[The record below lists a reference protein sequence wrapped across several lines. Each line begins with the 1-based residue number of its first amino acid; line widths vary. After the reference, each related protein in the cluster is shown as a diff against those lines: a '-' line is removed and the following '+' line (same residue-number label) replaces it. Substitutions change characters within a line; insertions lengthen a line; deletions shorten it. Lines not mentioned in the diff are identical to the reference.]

1 MNRQNEIEC
10 KVLGAVIWKDY
21 LIAKVG
27 FLNQEDFLFIE
38 HRIIWEK
45 IKQMAKN
52 GRPINLPTL
61 YGELIKENTADWK
74 FPPGE
79 YLASLIDHVAGFSYL
94 ENAVVD
100 YAKEIKREAI
110 KNSDEERTP
119 EDIVRM
125 ADELRGMESTTGQ
138 LSDLKSLLT
147 DEVNNLQ
154 SGKYLEE
161 TGYKTGFTKL
171 DNTIGGL
178 REGDMIV
185 LSGRPSVGKTTLALN
200 LACHVAREY
209 LAPVL
214 FINLEMTNQ
223 MIIRKIIAKYARVMT
238 NSMLKEIREHDV
250 KKIMALGESIL
261 EGAFPLTVY
270 DKGSANVVELA
281 DLLKA
286 GKYKFMVIDQ
296 LTKIKPSV
304 KRDRFDLEIADKT
317 FAIKEMAK
325 LYKVPILLLH
335 QANRELEK
343 RADKRPM
350 LSDLRDSGA
359 IEQDADI
366 VLFIHREAI
375 YSGDSND
382 RSAIIR
388 VAKNKMGEIGDIEM
402 RFNPEYSEF
411 IEEAGNEQMARI

>member
-1 MNRQNEIEC
+1 MNRQQEIEC
-10 KVLGAVIWKDY
+10 RVLGAVIWRDY
-21 LIAKVG
+21 LVAKVG
-27 FLNQEDFLFIE
+27 FLNQEDFYFIE
-38 HRIIWEK
+38 HRVIWDK
-45 IKQMAKN
+45 IKELAKN
-52 GRPINLPTL
+52 GKPINLPTL
-61 YGELIKENTADWK
+61 YGEILKENTKDWQ

-79 YLASLIDHVAGFSYL
+79 YLASLIDHVVGFSYL
-94 ENAVVD
+94 ENAIVD
-100 YAKEIKREAI
+100 YAKEIKCEAI

-125 ADELRGMESTTGQ
+125 ADDLRSMEATTGQ
-138 LSDLKSLLT
+138 LSELKLLLNSEM
-147 DEVNNLQ
+147 DKFQ
-154 SGKYLEE
+154 SGEYLKE
-161 TGYKTGFTKL
+161 TGYKTGFNYL
-171 DNTIGGL
+171 DETIGGM
-178 REGDMIV
+178 RAGDMIV
-185 LSGRPSVGKTTLALN
+185 LSGRPSSGKTTLSLN
-200 LACHVAREY
+200 IACHVAREC

-223 MIIRKIIAKYARVMT
+223 MVIRKIIAKYARIAT
-238 NSMLKEIREHDV
+238 TSMLREMSEHDI
-250 KKIMALGESIL
+250 KKIMHLGESIV
-261 EGAFPLTVY
+261 EGRFPLTIY

-281 DLLKA
+281 DLLKS

-325 LYKVPILLLH
+325 QYKIPVLLLH

-375 YSGDSND
+375 YSGDAND
-382 RSAIIR
+382 KEALVR
-388 VAKNKMGEIGDIEM
+388 VAKNKMGPIGDIRM
-402 RFNPEYSEF
+402 QFNPEYSEF
-411 IEEAGNEQMARI
+411 VEKVI